1 MRADAA
7 PRFVPCMADLNP
19 AVLEP
24 DFRAMTGITPM
35 EFGPEHGPAPEA
47 IREHAEFE
55 CFRVPSLT
63 EFRDV
68 GITAMVRPKSG
79 GAWTQFGFQWSRR
92 NPPPGEVI
100 ERQFGAM
107 LSGALKLAKGYI

>member
-1 MRADAA
+1 MAAAA

-35 EFGPEHGPAPEA
+35 EFGPEHEPVLAA
-47 IREHAEFE
+47 IRERAEFE

-63 EFRDV
+63 ARLDV

-79 GAWTQFGFQWSRR
+79 GAWTQFGFQWSR
-92 NPPPGEVI
+92 NEPPPSEVI